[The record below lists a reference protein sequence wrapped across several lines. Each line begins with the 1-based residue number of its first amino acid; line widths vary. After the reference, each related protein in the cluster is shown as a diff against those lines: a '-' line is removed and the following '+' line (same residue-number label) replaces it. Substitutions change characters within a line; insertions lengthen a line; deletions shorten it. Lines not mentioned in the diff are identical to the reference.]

1 MCRLDALSARKLL
14 KAHGFFET
22 LNSVA
27 LCVAELYISLRD
39 LENRET
45 LLQGLRDEE
54 KKATI
59 KLLGPLARLEMRRPD
74 GRYSLDLS
82 NRYQRSG
89 LDEWPGMTRIQWF
102 ALVCFPPSLLGKV
115 LLAHLSFSA
124 Q

>member
-1 MCRLDALSARKLL
+1 MICAKIFTCREVSKSLPVTFCVCRLDAISARQLL

-82 NRYQRSG
+82 NR
-89 LDEWPGMTRIQWF
+89 
-102 ALVCFPPSLLGKV
+102 
-115 LLAHLSFSA
+115 
-124 Q
+124 